1 MQIDFHHGVTY
12 VIARLAGF
20 DHRQAD
26 VVAYCSQYVDDAVNS
41 GTIRFDNG
49 AMYTRISSAHK
60 ALDYRNFSDLEN
72 HNVWI
77 PFHFLPG
84 NGGLPA
90 GDNPDGTFI
99 RKIVC
104 RPGNPVARQM
114 LQACIADRNRSYGL
128 HRLGVAMHVYADTWA
143 HQGFA
148 GVCHEV
154 NDITL
159 VDEKEQPDT
168 TFEDRLKD
176 FFGDLRD
183 RAASRF
189 VGDVMPLGHGA
200 ALSHPDQPYLAWR
213 YRDSDGNI
221 VDRNNTDIFIQA
233 AHEMCKAMQCFQA
246 GNPDANVPGLTVAQR
261 DKLGRLFADIQAE
274 TGGERHARWLDL
286 IAHGKFDFP
295 PVKVTYKDKGS
306 GSWKHQALGTTRKK
320 DLKKGEVFPYAPSF
334 LTSDWKLFHD
344 ALQAHRFTIIHV
356 ILPQYGIC
364 AA

>member
-1 MQIDFHHGVTY
+1 MF
-12 VIARLAGF
+12 
-20 DHRQAD
+20 
-26 VVAYCSQYVDDAVNS
+26 
-41 GTIRFDNG
+41 
-49 AMYTRISSAHK
+49 TRISSAHK
-60 ALDYRNFSDLEN
+60 TLDYRNFSDLEN
-72 HNVWI
+72 HAVWL

-84 NGGLPA
+84 NGGRPA

-104 RPGNPVARQM
+104 RPGSPVARQM
-114 LQACIADRNRSYGL
+114 IDACIADRNQVYGL
-128 HRLGVAMHVYADTWA
+128 HRLGVTMHVYADTWA

-148 GVCHEV
+148 GVCHKI

-159 VDEKEQPDT
+159 VDEKEQPDAS
-168 TFEDRLKD
+168 FEDRLKD

-200 ALSHPDQPYLAWR
+200 ALSDPDQPYLTWR

-221 VDRNNTDIFIQA
+221 IERNNTDIFIQA
-233 AHEMCKAMQCFQA
+233 AHEMSKAMQCFQA
-246 GNPDANVPGLTVAQR
+246 GNPEANVPGLTIAQR
-261 DKLGRLFADIQAE
+261 DKLGHWLSDIRE
-274 TGGERHARWLDL
+274 ENGDGRHSRWLDL
-286 IAHGKFDFP
+286 IARGEFGFP
-295 PVKVTYKDKGS
+295 AVKIAYKAKGT
-306 GSWKHQALGTTRKK
+306 GSWKHQALGTARKK
-320 DLKKGEVFPYAPSF
+320 DAKSEVFPYSASF

-344 ALQAHRFTIIHV
+344 ALQAHRFTVINS

>member
-1 MQIDFHHGVTY
+1 MQIDFHHGVAY

-41 GTIRFDNG
+41 GTICFDNG
-49 AMYTRISSAHK
+49 AMFSRISSAHK

-84 NGGLPA
+84 NGGRPA

-104 RPGNPVARQM
+104 RPGSPVARQM

-128 HRLGVAMHVYADTWA
+128 HRLGVTMHVYADTWA

-148 GVCHEV
+148 GVCHKI

-168 TFEDRLKD
+168 SFEDRLKD

-200 ALSHPDQPYLAWR
+200 ALSNPDQPYLAWR
-213 YRDSDGNI
+213 YRDSDGNL
-221 VDRNNTDIFIQA
+221 VPRNNTDIFIQA
-233 AHEMCKAMQCFQA
+233 AHEMCKAMQCFRA

-261 DKLGRLFADIQAE
+261 DKLGRWFVDIRAE
-274 TGGERHARWLDL
+274 SGGERHKSWLDL
-286 IAHGKFDFP
+286 IARGEFDFP
-295 PVKVTYKDKGS
+295 AVKVTYKDKGT
-306 GSWKHQALGTTRKK
+306 GSWKHQALGTARKK
-320 DLKKGEVFPYAPSF
+320 DLKREVFPYAPSF

-344 ALQAHRFTIIHV
+344 ALQAHRFTVVHT